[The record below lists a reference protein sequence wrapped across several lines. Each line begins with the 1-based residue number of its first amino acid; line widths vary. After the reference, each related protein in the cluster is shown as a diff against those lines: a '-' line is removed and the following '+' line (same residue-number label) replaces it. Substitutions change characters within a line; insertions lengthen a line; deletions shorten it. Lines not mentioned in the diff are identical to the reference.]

1 MRIKI
6 NYVAVFV
13 MIRQADISE
22 NKPLNKQ
29 MLQFQEVQLGRDEQW
44 VSRVIVIFLS
54 ILKKSREKPKSCVLR
69 KPEGRKTNSHCQL
82 SSSQQLLSCFS
93 LISFIKNRATYKT
106 WTKNQCKHIKGK
118 HKQWKSIFKLE
129 VDSKVL
135 ENYRQRNVGWKKSLK
150 TKMALIVKTLVLFI
164 GV

>member
-13 MIRQADISE
+13 MIRQGDISE
-22 NKPLNKQ
+22 NKTLNKE

-54 ILKKSREKPKSCVLR
+54 ILKKPREKPKSCVLR
-69 KPEGRKTNSHCQL
+69 KHEGRKTNSHCQL

-118 HKQWKSIFKLE
+118 HKWWKSIFKFQ
-129 VDSKVL
+129 VNSKVL
-135 ENYRQRNVGWKKSLK
+135 ENYKE
-150 TKMALIVKTLVLFI
+150 M
-164 GV
+164 